1 MAADDDLA
9 GCRTRL
15 DSAMERGG
23 AWPVD
28 SPWLRDA
35 FAVLPRDRFA
45 PDRLWRWDGR
55 AYVPVD
61 RAVDPAGWADEL
73 YSGVYS
79 AAVTQLDGG
88 RPSSSLSAPS
98 VVADMLD
105 SLRVEPGHRVWDLGT
120 GQGWTAALAAWR
132 AGPGLVVGTEVDERL
147 VAFARTRLAAAGLDA
162 EVTAGDGTD
171 GGVPGGGQVDRL
183 HATYAVETV
192 PWSWVKAVR
201 PGGRIVYPWGRL
213 GHIALTVA
221 DDGQSATGWVQGLA
235 QFMGDRHAPAQPDGG
250 PAAYAQVRGDTE
262 PETSRALNRDPVG
275 LEDWHLRFAL
285 RVAVPD
291 AVLLTARD
299 ADGTNVWIHDG
310 HGHGPPSSHGAT
322 VSCRSSSRAG
332 RAASATRCWPPG
344 PSGRRWA
351 APTCTTTASPS
362 PLTPSGPGRAPRTP
376 ARDGPSSACT
386 RPRGDRATCQ
396 GSPRRSRPGRPP
408 RRAGRAAPSGNGAAL
423 NDVLRRFGQDEG
435 FAADVA
441 SARAEF
447 AVLAVFADDAARAA
461 VTAADPL
468 ST

>member
-1 MAADDDLA
+1 
-9 GCRTRL
+9 
-15 DSAMERGG
+15 MERGG

-98 VVADMLD
+98 VAADMLD

-299 ADGTNVWIHDG
+299 ADGTNAWIHDG
-310 HGHGPPSSHGAT
+310 HRSWAT
-322 VSCRSSSRAG
+322 LVARS
-332 RAASATRCWPPG
+332 
-344 PSGRRWA
+344 
-351 APTCTTTASPS
+351 
-362 PLTPSGPGRAPRTP
+362 
-376 ARDGPSSACT
+376 DGELPQLL
-386 RPRGDRATCQ
+386 Q
-396 GSPRRSRPGRPP
+396 GGPRRLGDEVLAAWSQWEALGRPDLYDYGITVTPDSQWAWQGAPDTGP
-408 RRAGRAAPSGNGAAL
+408 RWPIVGLHP
-423 NDVLRRFGQDEG
+423 
-435 FAADVA
+435 
-441 SARAEF
+441 
-447 AVLAVFADDAARAA
+447 AAR
-461 VTAADPL
+461 
-468 ST
+468 